1 MIKSSTCKE
10 YKNIERN
17 KIIDVRN
24 LLRLKKLKKET
35 NDDATIGTKKKF
47 WTKKRKAEKLKILGI
62 FSSKKSFFLINQ

>member
-10 YKNIERN
+10 YKNIEQN

-35 NDDATIGTKKKF
+35 NDDATIGTKKNF
-47 WTKKRKAEKLKILGI
+47 GLKKEKQK
-62 FSSKKSFFLINQ
+62 N